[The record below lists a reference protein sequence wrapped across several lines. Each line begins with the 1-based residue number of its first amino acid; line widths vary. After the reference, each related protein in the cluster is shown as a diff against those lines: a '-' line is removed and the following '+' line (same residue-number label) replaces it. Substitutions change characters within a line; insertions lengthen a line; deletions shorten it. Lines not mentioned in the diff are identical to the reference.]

1 MSDSATSWTA
11 ACQAPLSMGFPR
23 QEYLSG
29 LPFPSPGYFN
39 YPNIHKLSSQY
50 VNNIKTKLFK
60 FLHCLQNLMS
70 IYIFQHQL
78 ALFQVLNHK
87 SKWFNHAVSAVLT

>member
-29 LPFPSPGYFN
+29 LPFRSPGYFN
-39 YPNIHKLSSQY
+39 YPNIHKLSFQY
-50 VNNIKTKLFK
+50 VNNIKTKVFK

-70 IYIFQHQL
+70 IYTYS
-78 ALFQVLNHK
+78 LFIY
-87 SKWFNHAVSAVLT
+87 FNPN